1 MDIIA
6 GGLAGTRKLSTRQ
19 RRKIS
24 SQLGIPRS
32 NFVNNEEVRN
42 FSKDYYVLLLLH
54 SSKQELISV
63 HLLKHI
69 FHKKNTLT
77 SEICKTKKIN
87 KSKLPTTGTTPL
99 KPALAKIMSNLCEVK
114 PSSLCLDPFV
124 GSGSLFQNCHSLL
137 NIGIDAS
144 SSRLGCFDAASIK
157 SENIIGN
164 IFQGYFRGG
173 EIFDCIICD
182 PPYGRREK
190 HIDSHGNDGARHQSN
205 EERAL
210 AQFKILTPL
219 FQLASSNLRENGKMV
234 FGFSTTQGM
243 KLRMGNRGSSKTRE
257 LKGGARVPRG
267 MEIHKRARSMP
278 GHCCRQKNWILT

>member
-1 MDIIA
+1 MNWPLRINGGIFIPTDKSYGMDIIA
-6 GGLAGTRKLSTRQ
+6 GGLAGTKKLSTRQ

-144 SSRLGCFDAASIK
+144 SSRLGCFDDCVK
-157 SENIIGN
+157 KNIIG
-164 IFQGYFRGG
+164 IYFKDTFVLAKSL
-173 EIFDCIICD
+173 IVLSATL
-182 PPYGRREK
+182 
-190 HIDSHGNDGARHQSN
+190 HMGAG
-205 EERAL
+205 
-210 AQFKILTPL
+210 KI
-219 FQLASSNLRENGKMV
+219 
-234 FGFSTTQGM
+234 
-243 KLRMGNRGSSKTRE
+243 
-257 LKGGARVPRG
+257 
-267 MEIHKRARSMP
+267 
-278 GHCCRQKNWILT
+278 